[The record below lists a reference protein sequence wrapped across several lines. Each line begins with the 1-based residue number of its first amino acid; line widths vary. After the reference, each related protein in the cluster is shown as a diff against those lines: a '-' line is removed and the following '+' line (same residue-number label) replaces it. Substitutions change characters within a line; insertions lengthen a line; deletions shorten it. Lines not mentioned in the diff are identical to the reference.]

1 MPFQRQKPE
10 LKLLET
16 ERTMLKTI
24 SNSRTESKVRIQAA
38 SIMLT
43 YADCPKPS
51 RVAKLLKISRP
62 TVDKW
67 INKALKSG
75 VTYALSDAPRSGR
88 PPIITPEDRAWVVST
103 ACQKPCELGY
113 ASELWTY
120 SQLVSYIQTHCIEAG
135 HPNLAKV
142 TKSMVFEWLD
152 KAPLQPH
159 KISYYLERRDPDF
172 EEKMAQVL
180 CVYREVHLLE
190 TAADKDKHK
199 IVTLSYDEKPGI
211 QAIQNI
217 APDLPPVPGKHKSYS
232 RDSEYKRLGTVS
244 LPAGID
250 LHSGHILGLVRD
262 RHRSR
267 EFVEFLEQTDQHYPK
282 DWKIRIILDN
292 HSAHTSKETQGYLLE
307 HPNRFDFVFTP
318 KHGSWLNLI
327 EVFFSKMA
335 RSVLR
340 HIRVQGIDELK
351 TRIGNYL
358 DEVNANPV
366 VFRWK
371 YKMDEAKV

>member
-1 MPFQRQKPE
+1 
-10 LKLLET
+10 
-16 ERTMLKTI
+16 
-24 SNSRTESKVRIQAA
+24 
-38 SIMLT
+38 
-43 YADCPKPS
+43 
-51 RVAKLLKISRP
+51 
-62 TVDKW
+62 
-67 INKALKSG
+67 
-75 VTYALSDAPRSGR
+75 
-88 PPIITPEDRAWVVST
+88 
-103 ACQKPCELGY
+103 
-113 ASELWTY
+113 
-120 SQLVSYIQTHCIEAG
+120 
-135 HPNLAKV
+135 
-142 TKSMVFEWLD
+142 MVFEWLD

-190 TAADKDKHK
+190 TAPDKDTHK
-199 IVTLSYDEKPGI
+199 VVTLSYDEKPGI

-217 APDLPPVPGKHKSYS
+217 APDLPPVPGKQKRYS
-232 RDSEYKRLGTVS
+232 RDYEYKRLGTVS
-244 LPAGID
+244 LLAGID
-250 LHSGHILGLVRD
+250 LHSGYILGLVRD

-267 EFVEFLEQTDQHYPK
+267 EFIEFLEQTDQHYPK

-292 HSAHTSKETQGYLLE
+292 HPAHTSKETQGYLLE

-371 YKMDEAKV
+371 YKMDEVKV